1 MSVEIKSRL
10 PDEAIPWAAMM
21 SRNHSNGAYATDNVL
36 DLLSRTLVYDPTK
49 RISAKDALLHPYFK
63 SLNTN
68 ASVSIKDF
76 YQNLMRKKNDAAL
89 VKYKQSL

>member
-10 PDEAIPWAAMM
+10 PDEAIPWAAML
-21 SRNHSNGAYATDNVL
+21 SRNHSKGAYATDNVL
-36 DLLSRTLVYDPTK
+36 DLLSRTLVYDPKK

-68 ASVSIKDF
+68 AYDNINDFDF
-76 YQNLMRKKNDAAL
+76 YLYLIDSKRDESKLSEGD
-89 VKYKQSL
+89 